1 MTATAAGWL
10 DWRDHS
16 VGPARPCRICTRPAI
31 CRDEH
36 GQPCH
41 KTCAEQH
48 PTAEDAPNALV
59 IDLAAY
65 RTAHRGRRSA

>member
-1 MTATAAGWL
+1 MSPVL

-16 VGPARPCRICTRPAI
+16 VGPARPCRICRTPAI

-41 KTCAEQH
+41 KVCAEH
-48 PTAEDAPNALV
+48 SLTTARPDERDALV
-59 IDLAAY
+59 LDLDAY
-65 RTAHRGRRSA
+65 RVTRPARRTA